1 MAVGE
6 RMMKPYP
13 GMGSGHAVNDTSE
26 ERQQRNDGSG
36 NTSHVQSTV
45 LKVLGRLKAEGMTA
59 AELEDALQI
68 GHGMASSAFSHLHRA
83 GRVKRVKMRRGRH
96 EIYVLP
102 EYVNGREESPYRPR
116 PKQQRHPRDYTREEW
131 DAAVEKA
138 GLEPMPL
145 TVRTAMRIAQE
156 LP

>member
-1 MAVGE
+1 MAVGD
-6 RMMKPYP
+6 RLMKPYP
-13 GMGSGHAVNDTSE
+13 KMGSGHAVNETSQ
-26 ERQQRNDGSG
+26 ERQERNDHSG
-36 NTSHVQSTV
+36 VTSHVQITV
-45 LKVLGRLKAEGMTA
+45 LKVLARVKAEGLTA

-68 GHGMASSAFSHLHRA
+68 GHGMASSALSHLHRA
-83 GRVKRVKMRRGRH
+83 ERIRRVKMRRGRH

-131 DAAVEKA
+131 EQAAAESGNSLSDWSFTIVMELAK
-138 GLEPMPL
+138 
-145 TVRTAMRIAQE
+145 E

>member
-1 MAVGE
+1 
-6 RMMKPYP
+6 MKPYP
-13 GMGSGHAVNDTSE
+13 KMGSGHAVNETSQ
-26 ERQQRNDGSG
+26 ERQERNDHSG
-36 NTSHVQSTV
+36 VTSHVQITV
-45 LKVLGRLKAEGMTA
+45 LKVLARVKAEGLTA

-68 GHGMASSAFSHLHRA
+68 GHGMASSALSHLHRA
-83 GRVKRVKMRRGRH
+83 ERVRRVKMRRGRH

-131 DAAVEKA
+131 EKA
-138 GLEPMPL
+138 QMEAGAGCTLFSIDL
-145 TVRTAMRIAQE
+145 AMKIARE

>member
-1 MAVGE
+1 
-6 RMMKPYP
+6 MKPYP
-13 GMGSGHAVNDTSE
+13 KMGSGHAVNDTSQ
-26 ERQQRNDGSG
+26 ERQERNDHSG
-36 NTSHVQSTV
+36 VTSHVQVTV
-45 LKVLGRLKAEGMTA
+45 LQALGRLKAEGITA

-68 GHGMASSAFSHLHRA
+68 GHGMASSALSHLHRA
-83 GRVKRVKMRRGRH
+83 ERIRRVKMRRGRH

-131 DAAVEKA
+131 EQALVAA
-138 GLEPMPL
+138 GRSNLPIPL
-145 TVRTAMRIAQE
+145 DIVIQIARE